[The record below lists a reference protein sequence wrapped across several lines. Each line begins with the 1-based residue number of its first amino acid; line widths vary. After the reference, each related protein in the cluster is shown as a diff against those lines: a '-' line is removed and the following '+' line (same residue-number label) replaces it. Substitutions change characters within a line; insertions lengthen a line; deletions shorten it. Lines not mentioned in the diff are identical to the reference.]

1 MSNTSAQSGWKGMSA
16 GAKFGVWF
24 QGFSMLSGAMS
35 AGHGA
40 AMERIRF
47 ESLALN
53 LEHQKDMTLFNM
65 ETTESQA
72 QHLSRTFNKRYQIM
86 TMKQGNVKSKA
97 KASFAARGIQMG
109 VGSTKDVFVSSEIA
123 GEIDKLTANSNKVRA
138 VENQRLQGVGLGI
151 KAHMLDVSSQNM
163 FRTASAVSPA
173 MNMTSTFL
181 TGASD
186 LAKYFS

>member
-1 MSNTSAQSGWKGMSA
+1 MSTNSGWKGMSA
-16 GAKFGVWF
+16 GAKFGVFF
-24 QGFSMLSGAMS
+24 QGFSMLSGMMS
-35 AGHGA
+35 AGHAA

-53 LEHQKDMTLFNM
+53 LQHQKDMTLFNM

>member
-1 MSNTSAQSGWKGMSA
+1 MSSGGSGWGDLSA

-35 AGHGA
+35 AGHAA

-47 ESLALN
+47 KSLALN
-53 LEHQKDMTLFNM
+53 LQHQKDMTLFNM
-65 ETTESQA
+65 EATESQA
-72 QHLSRTFNKRYQIM
+72 QHLSRTFNVRNQIM
-86 TMKQGNVKSKA
+86 TLKQGNVKSKGA
-97 KASFAARGIQMG
+97 VSIASRGGQRG
-109 VGSTKDVFVSSEIA
+109 VGSNLDAMVSSEMLA
-123 GEIDKLTANSNKVRA
+123 EIDRINMNSNKVRA

-186 LAKYFS
+186 LAKYFA

>member
-1 MSNTSAQSGWKGMSA
+1 MSDGGKSWGDLSTGAQIGSIFA
-16 GAKFGVWF
+16 
-24 QGFSMLSGAMS
+24 GFSILSGISA
-35 AGHGA
+35 AGHSA
-40 AMERIRF
+40 AMEKIRF
-47 ESLALN
+47 KSLALN

-72 QHLSRTFNKRYQIM
+72 QHLSRAFNVRNQIM
-86 TMKQGNVKSKA
+86 TLKQGNVKSKGA
-97 KASFAARGIQMG
+97 VSIASRGG
-109 VGSTKDVFVSSEIA
+109 VRGEGSNLDAMVSSEMLA
-123 GEIDKLTANSNKVRA
+123 EIDRINMNSNKVRA

-173 MNMTSTFL
+173 MNMASTFL

-186 LAKYFS
+186 LAKYFA

>member
-1 MSNTSAQSGWKGMSA
+1 MSSSGTGWEDLSA

-24 QGFSMLSGAMS
+24 QGFSMLSGVMS
-35 AGHGA
+35 AGHSA

-47 ESLALN
+47 KSLALN
-53 LEHQKDMTLFNM
+53 LQHQKDMTLFNM

-72 QHLSRTFNKRYQIM
+72 QHLSRTFNVRNQIM
-86 TMKQGNVKSKA
+86 TLKQGNVKSKGA
-97 KASFAARGIQMG
+97 VSIASRGGQRG
-109 VGSTKDVFVSSEIA
+109 VGSNLDAMVSSEMLA
-123 GEIDKLTANSNKVRA
+123 EIDRINMNSNKVRA

-186 LAKYFS
+186 LARYFA